1 MHPALTNSLSV
12 IRNTYRSAK
21 QKPVTTGA
29 AALGVAAVTGVSLGA
44 AFGPSANV
52 GAAAGLDV
60 NRHPASVSSAARAGS
75 PHYNAATGLA
85 QAGRPSP
92 ASLPSHPAVSAKV
105 AVKPEHHAAPQR
117 KAPVKHQAPARPRPA
132 AKAAVKHPAG
142 HTPAKA
148 PAKAPAKKAPAKHQ
162 APARHAA
169 GHAAVARRATPV
181 KPARPF
187 QIYDSVTPGSIPAHQ
202 RVATYA
208 TGNYA
213 ASPAQVAGRGQVM
226 WIDTT
231 GSDYAAS
238 VLDVEPGD
246 ATPTLAANWAY
257 HRLTQHRTG
266 LARIYTMISEWP
278 AVKSAVATLPAWMQ
292 SHVRWWIAD
301 PTGSPHIVPGAAA
314 TQWYWG
320 KNYDITNASSRF

>member
-1 MHPALTNSLSV
+1 M
-12 IRNTYRSAK
+12 
-21 QKPVTTGA
+21 TTGA

-52 GAAAGLDV
+52 GAAAGLDATGH
-60 NRHPASVSSAARAGS
+60 RAAVSSAARAGS
-75 PHYNAATGLA
+75 PLYSAATGLA
-85 QAGRPSP
+85 QSGRPSP
-92 ASLPSHPAVSAKV
+92 ASLPRHPAASAKV
-105 AVKPEHHAAPQR
+105 AIKPEHHAAPQHQAPT
-117 KAPVKHQAPARPRPA
+117 KHQAPVKHQAKPRPA
-132 AKAAVKHPAG
+132 AKAAAKTATRHPA
-142 HTPAKA
+142 
-148 PAKAPAKKAPAKHQ
+148 
-162 APARHAA
+162 ARHAA
-169 GHAAVARRATPV
+169 GHPAVARRAKPV
-181 KPARPF
+181 QPAKPF
-187 QIYDSVTPGSIPAHQ
+187 QIYDSVTPTSIPAHQ

-213 ASPAQVAGRGQVM
+213 ASPAEVAGRGQVM

-257 HRLTQHRTG
+257 HRLAQHRTG

-278 AVKSAVATLPAWMQ
+278 AVKSAVATLPAWMR

-320 KNYDITNASSRF
+320 SHYDITNASSRF